1 MELITDNFYEWVVVS
16 LAILNFIV
24 ILTYKDKI
32 TLLLATMIS
41 LLIASIILGAVWI

>member
-24 ILTYKDKI
+24 ILKYNDKI
-32 TLLLATMIS
+32 TWWLTTMIS
-41 LLIASIILGAVWI
+41 LLLASIIFAR

>member
-24 ILTYKDKI
+24 ILKYKDKI
-32 TLLLATMIS
+32 TLLLTTMIS
-41 LLIASIILGAVWI
+41 LLLASIIFVR

>member
-24 ILTYKDKI
+24 ILKYNEQI
-32 TLLLATMIS
+32 TLLLTTMIS
-41 LLIASIILGAVWI
+41 LLLASIIFAR

>member
-24 ILTYKDKI
+24 ILKYKDKI

>member
-24 ILTYKDKI
+24 ILKYNFVVNDDD
-32 TLLLATMIS
+32 
-41 LLIASIILGAVWI
+41 

>member
-24 ILTYKDKI
+24 ILKYNDKI
-32 TLLLATMIS
+32 TLSLTTMIS
-41 LLIASIILGAVWI
+41 LLLASIIFAR

>member
-24 ILTYKDKI
+24 IFQYNDKI
-32 TLLLATMIS
+32 TLLLTTMIS
-41 LLIASIILGAVWI
+41 LLLASIIFAR

>member
-24 ILTYKDKI
+24 ILKYNEQI
-32 TLLLATMIS
+32 TLLLTTMIS
-41 LLIASIILGAVWI
+41 LLLASIIFVR